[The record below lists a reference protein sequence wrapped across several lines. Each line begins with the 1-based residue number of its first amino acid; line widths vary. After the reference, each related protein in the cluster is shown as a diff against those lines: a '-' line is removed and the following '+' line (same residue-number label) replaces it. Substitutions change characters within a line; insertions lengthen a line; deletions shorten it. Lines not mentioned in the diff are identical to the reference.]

1 MKRSEL
7 EMDASFILASMNEKD
22 YAIPTNK
29 MIMSVI
35 FGRLKYV
42 YFLQVIFVVLA
53 FMIYKEPGGIE
64 YQLKKMIYLV
74 LLSCATMAFF
84 TLAFIGAVYSNV
96 CIFLT
101 LGDDVKRD
109 SILLKIVK
117 NKLQFYTRLLFIVN
131 FLIGCVLLWAGE
143 PFVAGLGFSW
153 FVTFIISALFL
164 QGSLSRYMTPAVVS
178 SLSKVKE
185 LFSATPK

>member
-7 EMDASFILASMNEKD
+7 EKDASFILASMNGRD
-22 YAIPTNK
+22 YEIPTNK

-42 YFLQVIFVVLA
+42 YFLQVIFVILA
-53 FMIYKEPGGIE
+53 FMIYKETGGID
-64 YQLKKMIYLV
+64 YQFKKIIYLS
-74 LLSCATMAFF
+74 LLSCVTMVFF
-84 TLAFIGAVYSNV
+84 SLVFIGATYSNV

-109 SILLKIVK
+109 SILFRIVK
-117 NKLQFYTRLLFIVN
+117 NKILFYTRLLFIVN
-131 FLIGCVLLWAGE
+131 SLVGCVLLWAGE
-143 PFVAGLGFSW
+143 PFVAGLGVSW
-153 FVTFIISALFL
+153 FATFIISMLFL
-164 QGSLSRYMTPAVVS
+164 QGSLSRYMTPAVVN

-185 LFSATPK
+185 LLTASPK